1 MFGAGQRGPKRCTE
15 LGEVAAFV
23 PDLVLAEDL
32 RQETHTVQSFH
43 GVLLFA
49 DVSGGRECRE
59 GRALTRGSGLSPW
72 RSAAFGALLFRVGS
86 ERLPGPLS
94 AAELFLH
101 GEAAL
106 GRGLA
111 RGFTALTEKFSQST
125 SLGQGAEEVTQTL
138 NHYMGDILE
147 GDAVLVLWRVKQA
160 QLGDTIR
167 LVLQCSQRIQ
177 QQFGVRR
184 TDVGLK
190 LRLKIGISAGHMSFI
205 TVGDARERRFLIFG
219 QAVGDVWQAQNAAG
233 AGDVILS
240 AHGWELCEQ
249 SKIRMRP
256 LEGPAVKID
265 DGQPL
270 ECLSELRSVSCLF
283 VKLHF
288 AEDVT
293 LEQLCKGIQ
302 DSSVIISAIMRPYK
316 GEINKIC
323 MFDKGCTL
331 LCVFGLPGAKVPCE
345 SAHALESALG
355 ISRACVSR
363 STRIEAVSVG
373 VTTGTVFCG
382 VVGHRVR
389 HEYTVIGQKVNL
401 AARLMDSYPGV
412 VSCDTATSA
421 ASRLPRTCFK
431 ELPEVAM
438 KGVVDPGTIYQYLGI
453 SKELMFGMEL
463 KKERPENC
471 PLLGRDKEIALFKR
485 YAQAYVAGKESHV
498 LAFEGVKGCGKSHL
512 LAEVANLG
520 RAAGHRVVA
529 VSLTELNLKED
540 YSVVKGML
548 AMAMGLQT
556 CKSCSARQLILQEKL
571 QGLMEESSYCLLNG
585 PFQVEFPTSQKV
597 SEMNGAQRA
606 LERELALKV
615 VLQKTFE
622 DHTIFVIDNA
632 HHMDSSSWAVLSPVL
647 RSIPSFVVMG
657 FAPASV
663 MEAPLVGPPRRSSA
677 RQDCRVC
684 SVRADVD
691 LQNTALPPSLKGL
704 ALTELDSM
712 NFSERMVLKCAAI
725 IGPTFSTELLSH
737 ILPSWTRTKISKI
750 LNVLVK
756 SNILRWQ
763 DARTVAEDS
772 SLSTRW
778 SATSLEEENDDKWS
792 LGEPDELQGAVLSF
806 RAPLLREAA
815 YELWPKAQR
824 VSLHRQC
831 AAFLEKRA
839 HKCQGCGAGDFV
851 PFHHLAVSSSGQE
864 GESTGSDADQSCSA
878 SRTSKESKGE
888 ELPATTDAAGGLQEE
903 RGFWDESLRAT
914 QRFLAKTEETVP
926 SRSTC
931 TRGAARSCECKTIV
945 DLVLVPLA
953 QHHLALGNE
962 ARAVYYLLESAAA
975 YLHVSNNYL
984 AFTSLKRAEALL
996 SSAAL
1001 KGKGLSSFEE
1011 ATLLSLK
1018 GEVCYNMGCL
1028 ELAERS
1034 VRKALSLLKRTF
1046 PSTSAGVFFKSLLER
1061 SPHAC
1066 PRKSGDCSSRPEA
1079 GRQRLPWL
1087 LRQSRCLALL
1097 RQIFSLQSTGS
1108 GQRLSRLAA
1117 RMKLR
1122 ADVESEHAS
1131 HILQSYMEHAQHC
1144 QELGSRDEWLQCG
1157 RTAMRLSTD
1166 VEPLEGGV
1174 LNAAEFAQALSHIHL
1189 SLGNL
1194 PLSVSVGYRALSLST
1209 ELEKPELDW
1218 KVLTTLF
1225 TALLLQ
1231 MR

>member
-1 MFGAGQRGPKRCTE
+1 M
-15 LGEVAAFV
+15 
-23 PDLVLAEDL
+23 
-32 RQETHTVQSFH
+32 
-43 GVLLFA
+43 
-49 DVSGGRECRE
+49 
-59 GRALTRGSGLSPW
+59 
-72 RSAAFGALLFRVGS
+72 
-86 ERLPGPLS
+86 
-94 AAELFLH
+94 
-101 GEAAL
+101 
-106 GRGLA
+106 
-111 RGFTALTEKFSQST
+111 
-125 SLGQGAEEVTQTL
+125 
-138 NHYMGDILE
+138 
-147 GDAVLVLWRVKQA
+147 
-160 QLGDTIR
+160 
-167 LVLQCSQRIQ
+167 
-177 QQFGVRR
+177 
-184 TDVGLK
+184 
-190 LRLKIGISAGHMSFI
+190 
-205 TVGDARERRFLIFG
+205 
-219 QAVGDVWQAQNAAG
+219 
-233 AGDVILS
+233 
-240 AHGWELCEQ
+240 
-249 SKIRMRP
+249 
-256 LEGPAVKID
+256 D

-302 DSSVIISAIMRPYK
+302 DSSVIIAAIMRPYK

-548 AMAMGLQT
+548 AMAMGLQA

-585 PFQVEFPTSQKV
+585 PFQVKFPTSQKFM
-597 SEMNGAQRA
+597 EMNGAQRA
-606 LERELALKV
+606 LERELVLKK

-647 RSIPSFVVMG
+647 RSIPSFMVMG
-657 FAPASV
+657 FAPGPCRGQRLCRAAADVMKLQQTTYICLEELNHSAVVQKACEFLGVVSVPHDLEIFLMQRSGGMPYYSSV

-763 DARTVAEDS
+763 DARMVAEDS
-772 SLSTRW
+772 SLSTTW
-778 SATSLEEENDDKWS
+778 SATNLEEENDDKWS

-864 GESTGSDADQSCSA
+864 GESAGSDADQGCSA

-1046 PSTSAGVFFKSLLER
+1046 PTTSAGVFFKSLLER

-1122 ADVESEHAS
+1122 VDVESEHAS

-1166 VEPLEGGV
+1166 MEPLEGGV